1 MDVCNLIGITHSTVN
16 KIERKIMSS
25 QYLLDKPV
33 LFTDSAVFKLNE
45 DNIPVE
51 DYRQL
56 A

>member
-1 MDVCNLIGITHSTVN
+1 
-16 KIERKIMSS
+16 MSS

-56 A
+56 AQNFDWRNVISSIYYQKLQYR